1 MHGEGVGG
9 AVGLVVPVEVL
20 LQPGEDVLLGEVGEH
35 ALVQVG
41 AVSAQV
47 TLADKHGSTLMLQTI
62 HWTFASAFQFHVY
75 STMFRRLFFKVS

>member
-35 ALVQVG
+35 ALVQVW
-41 AVSAQV
+41 AVTAQV
-47 TLADKHGSTLMLQTI
+47 TLAEKHGSILELQTI
-62 HWTFASAFQFHVY
+62 HWFSQPR
-75 STMFRRLFFKVS
+75 RRLQ

>member
-41 AVSAQV
+41 AVTAQV
-47 TLADKHGSTLMLQTI
+47 TLAATHGSILELQTI
-62 HWTFASAFQFHVY
+62 HRFSQPPRMPRPTS
-75 STMFRRLFFKVS
+75 

>member
-41 AVSAQV
+41 AVTAQV
-47 TLADKHGSTLMLQTI
+47 TLADKHGSTHTGDSG
-62 HWTFASAFQFHVY
+62 A
-75 STMFRRLFFKVS
+75 